1 MLRNFC
7 IAVLAGV
14 LCATAFASED
24 ISKVNGSIRVDSGRT
39 VGALDTVNGSIH
51 LGDNAQATDL
61 ETVNGSIEIGDGA
74 SAESADTVNGR
85 ITLGARTRIAK
96 GIDSVNG
103 SLVLG
108 EGSDVTGKVANVNG
122 AIRLT
127 AAHIG
132 GGIET
137 VNGDI
142 EIGAD
147 SRVEGG
153 ILVDKP
159 SFGWFNSPSKPP
171 RVVIGPRAVVQ
182 GTLDFRRDV
191 ELLIS
196 ESAQVG
202 TIKGATA
209 TRFPGE
215 HP

>member
-24 ISKVNGSIRVDSGRT
+24 ISKVNGSIRVDSGDT

-85 ITLGARTRIAK
+85 ITLGARTRISK
-96 GIDSVNG
+96 SIDSVNG

-108 EGSDVTGKVANVNG
+108 EGSDVTGRLRTSTARSADCG
-122 AIRLT
+122 ACRRRHRDGQRRHRGRRGLTRRRWHPRRQAELRLVS
-127 AAHIG
+127 G
-132 GGIET
+132 PG
-137 VNGDI
+137 
-142 EIGAD
+142 
-147 SRVEGG
+147 
-153 ILVDKP
+153 
-159 SFGWFNSPSKPP
+159 KPP

-215 HP
+215 QP

>member
-1 MLRNFC
+1 MLRILC
-7 IAVLAGV
+7 LAALVGA
-14 LCATAFASED
+14 LSTPAFADED

-39 VGALDTVNGSIH
+39 VGELDTVNGSIH
-51 LGDNAQATDL
+51 LGDNARATEL

-74 SAESADTVNGR
+74 AVDSAETVNGR
-85 ITLGARTRIAK
+85 ITLGARVRVAK
-96 GIDSVNG
+96 HVDSVNG

-108 EGSDVTGKVANVNG
+108 EGSDVSGKLSNVNG

-127 AAHIG
+127 AAHVG

-159 SFGWFNSPSKPP
+159 SFGWFNSPNKPP

-182 GTLDFRRDV
+182 GTLDFRQDV
-191 ELLIS
+191 ELHVS

-209 TRFPGE
+209 KRFAGDTP
-215 HP
+215 